1 MCKYYLLIP
10 WWLFYDYDYEGHP
23 GQYHNHRCWPCECTD
38 SHHHHTSHTAAMW
51 SFIKTWLATM
61 LPYGPVLTWP
71 AILLPCG
78 PSSKP
83 DQPKCCHV
91 VHRLKKTSYDA
102 AMWSIL
108 NPEQPH
114 CYLAVY
120 PLNMTS
126 HRLPC
131 CPSSNL
137 TRHTAAMCFLSKSDQ
152 SHCCYLVLCLNVSLP
167 CGLLSKHEQPNRHH
181 VFFVVK
187 IRPATPLLLGL
198 LSKRDQPHCRR
209 AVLCLSHVAA
219 IWSIV

>member
-1 MCKYYLLIP
+1 
-10 WWLFYDYDYEGHP
+10 
-23 GQYHNHRCWPCECTD
+23 
-38 SHHHHTSHTAAMW
+38 
-51 SFIKTWLATM
+51 
-61 LPYGPVLTWP
+61 
-71 AILLPCG
+71 
-78 PSSKP
+78 
-83 DQPKCCHV
+83 
-91 VHRLKKTSYDA
+91 
-102 AMWSIL
+102 MWSIL

-219 IWSIV
+219 IWSMATLRPYCPLWKTARHLAVMWPLVKIRLATLSQCGPLSKPDQQNCSLWSSV